1 MGGGSINGRTK
12 FDALLVMQIRLRKMP
27 LVGMRQGNTGAEVA
41 AGRGVARDQDKG
53 FDEFLRRLRTGVV
66 TYIHPQRRYVTV
78 AIMVDGKEIKESFR
92 PEEVLA

>member
-1 MGGGSINGRTK
+1 MGGGSVDGRTK
-12 FDALLVMQIRLRKMP
+12 FDALLVMQIRLREMS
-27 LVGMRQGNTGAEVA
+27 LVGMRQGNAEAEVA
-41 AGRGVARDQDKG
+41 AGGGLARGEK
-53 FDEFLRRLRTGVV
+53 LYPLRTGVV

>member
-27 LVGMRQGNTGAEVA
+27 LVGMRQGNAEAEVA

-53 FDEFLRRLRTGVV
+53 FDEFLRRRSQALRDKLSRACLSAVRGGMT
-66 TYIHPQRRYVTV
+66 
-78 AIMVDGKEIKESFR
+78 
-92 PEEVLA
+92 

>member
-1 MGGGSINGRTK
+1 M
-12 FDALLVMQIRLRKMP
+12 
-27 LVGMRQGNTGAEVA
+27 AEQSSTLCWSCKYA
-41 AGRGVARDQDKG
+41 
-53 FDEFLRRLRTGVV
+53 TGVV